1 MEKRKLGNS
10 DLKITPVG
18 FGAWA
23 IGGSGWEF
31 AWGPQDDKDSIAAI
45 HKALEM
51 GVNWIDTAAVYG
63 LGHSETVV
71 ARALKEW
78 RGSRPYVFT
87 KCAMRWNEQGKI
99 KKEYSA
105 ASIRRECEDSLRRLQ
120 VKTID
125 LYQIHWPPE
134 DNGPGLEEA
143 WQTLAALKKEGK
155 VRWTGVSNFNVA
167 QIGRAERIAP
177 VTSLQPPYSLIR
189 RKI

>member
-1 MEKRKLGNS
+1 METRKLGNS

-45 HKALEM
+45 HKTLEM

-78 RGSRPYVFT
+78 HGSTPYVFT
-87 KCAMRWNEQGKI
+87 KCAMRWNERGKI
-99 KKEYSA
+99 KKEYGA

-120 VKTID
+120 VKT
-125 LYQIHWPPE
+125 
-134 DNGPGLEEA
+134 
-143 WQTLAALKKEGK
+143 
-155 VRWTGVSNFNVA
+155 
-167 QIGRAERIAP
+167 
-177 VTSLQPPYSLIR
+177 
-189 RKI
+189 